1 MDVILDITPI
11 GSAASVMGLL
21 AQGVSLS
28 LLMDLACGPHSR
40 ELLEYER
47 AVVADDL
54 ARHAVRLAAGRE
66 QRA

>member
-1 MDVILDITPI
+1 MDFTLDITPA
-11 GSAASVMGLL
+11 GSAALVMGLL

-47 AVVADDL
+47 AVVADGVAL
-54 ARHAVRLAAGRE
+54 HAVRLAAGRE

>member
-1 MDVILDITPI
+1 MDLTLDITPV

-47 AVVADDL
+47 AVVADDRAL
-54 ARHAVRLAAGRE
+54 HPVCLAAGRE
-66 QRA
+66 PRA